1 MAPAKKKQ
9 GESEVK
15 LNFEDALNR
24 LTEISEQL
32 EEGDPTLDEAIE
44 LYTEGMKNAK
54 FCREKLAEAEQKIK
68 ILVAENGEMVEKEF
82 DDNK

>member
-9 GESEVK
+9 GESEVN

-32 EEGDPTLDEAIE
+32 EEGDPTLDEAIA

-82 DDNK
+82 DDNN

>member
-9 GESEVK
+9 TDSDEK
-15 LNFEDALNR
+15 LNFEDALHR

-32 EEGDPTLDEAIE
+32 EEGDPTLDEAIA

-54 FCREKLAEAEQKIK
+54 F
-68 ILVAENGEMVEKEF
+68 
-82 DDNK
+82 